1 MNFKILCIVTKRFC
15 ENYSCECIFYF
26 FGPQGVDQGVQ
37 HRNHYCVKH
46 RSHFDCEPRSFGVR
60 NAEKEK
66 DGSME
71 EADGCQVGSTGGEG
85 FPAPTCRRHP
95 HDSDKNEYIGHQNNH
110 QAARLIEYGNNR
122 T

>member
-26 FGPQGVDQGVQ
+26 FVPQGVDQGVQ

-66 DGSME
+66 DGSM
-71 EADGCQVGSTGGEG
+71 DT
-85 FPAPTCRRHP
+85 
-95 HDSDKNEYIGHQNNH
+95 
-110 QAARLIEYGNNR
+110 
-122 T
+122 